1 MPIITLLLSVIL
13 GAATFGFVLYAIE
26 ENPLY
31 WISAV
36 CFGFWAVVGFLK
48 FLAMC

>member
-1 MPIITLLLSVIL
+1 MPLIILFLSVFL
-13 GAATFGFVLYAIE
+13 GAFTFGLVLNAI

-31 WISAV
+31 WIPAV
-36 CFGFWAVVGFLK
+36 CFGFWAVVGFLE